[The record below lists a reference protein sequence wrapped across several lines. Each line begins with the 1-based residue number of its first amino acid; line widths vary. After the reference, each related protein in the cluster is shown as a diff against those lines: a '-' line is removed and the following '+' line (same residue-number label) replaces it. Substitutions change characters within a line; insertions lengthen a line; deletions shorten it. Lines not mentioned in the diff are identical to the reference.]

1 VFSPGYNFD
10 KPDSFSDEKLKRQ
23 MQFHIAARQGPMSGL
38 SSQWDYETGLFSHHF
53 RFFFIYYSRLS
64 IGTWK
69 K

>member
-1 VFSPGYNFD
+1 
-10 KPDSFSDEKLKRQ
+10 